1 MKLNSTPKPIAKVPM
16 RAGLRRC
23 LRICPNAAFKFVA
36 RTKRRSG
43 QSSTA
48 TPPAQI
54 SASAALNRKASRHP
68 IQSAMIDLYAHG
80 YDDSDIVAAV
90 IATREQ
96 AQVDYIL
103 HTVDALFAIA
113 PDVAL
118 QTVKWA

>member
-1 MKLNSTPKPIAKVPM
+1 MAVV
-16 RAGLRRC
+16 AG
-23 LRICPNAAFKFVA
+23 A
-36 RTKRRSG
+36 G
-43 QSSTA
+43 QALGGDGALLGGSAIESVSFNPT
-48 TPPAQI
+48 I
-54 SASAALNRKASRHP
+54 SP
-68 IQSAMIDLYAHG
+68 IQAAMIDLYAHG